1 MLEGGS
7 RRLAL
12 VLGTWE
18 RGVERRAPS
27 KQRPFSLSQPF
38 FLSFFLFGFGYSFTA
53 PPLAPP
59 RLGFAC
65 RNLQS
70 ALKEKGQ

>member
-38 FLSFFLFGFGYSFTA
+38 FLSFYLALVTPSRLPPSHPQGWALPAGIYS
-53 PPLAPP
+53 L
-59 RLGFAC
+59 R
-65 RNLQS
+65 
-70 ALKEKGQ
+70 